1 MMETITVE
9 GRGCVHVVPD
19 VTRLDIKV
27 KGLFKNYKEAYER
40 AQQNSSHESGEACE
54 KNEQQLFITLIK
66 RKEQC

>member
-1 MMETITVE
+1 MMEKITVE

-40 AQQNSSHESGEACE
+40 AQQNSSMSLERHARRIS
-54 KNEQQLFITLIK
+54 NNSSSLT
-66 RKEQC
+66 

>member
-40 AQQNSSHESGEACE
+40 AQQNSSHKSGEACE
-54 KNEQQLFITLIK
+54 KKSNNYSSLP
-66 RKEQC
+66 

>member
-27 KGLFKNYKEAYER
+27 KGLFKNYKVAYER
-40 AQQNSSHESGEACE
+40 AQQNSSMLVQVLGIQPPERQDGKDHPFRH
-54 KNEQQLFITLIK
+54 Q
-66 RKEQC
+66 